1 MERDVL
7 MSPES
12 YAHVPVMAEEVID
25 LLRIRPEGVYVD
37 ATGGAGGH
45 AAQIASR
52 LHQGSL
58 FVIGRDPE
66 AVAMLH
72 KRLADYGN
80 AVVLQGNYSVMDSL
94 LASVGTNAVDGVLFD
109 LGVSSMQLDTPERGF
124 SFQSDGPLD
133 MRMDATAPMDAACWL
148 ARASQAELVRALRDY
163 GDVGPAGR
171 IASKIIAR
179 REANR
184 LARTSD
190 LVAAVTEALD
200 FTASTPMEVRT
211 VFQAVRMAV
220 NEELNHLEIGL
231 RRAASL
237 LVPGGRIVAI
247 TFHSGEDRVVK
258 QLFRGW
264 TRPENVLAPDGRII
278 EKRVPVMKQALKKP
292 MTPSAEEIARN
303 TRAKSAK
310 VRAVECIMPLAAA
323 KRSATNASH
332 Q

>member
-1 MERDVL
+1 
-7 MSPES
+7 MSPDS

-52 LHQGSL
+52 LHQGRL
-58 FVIGRDPE
+58 FVIDRDPE
-66 AVAMLH
+66 AVAMLQTH
-72 KRLADYGN
+72 LADYDN
-80 AVVLQGNYSVMDSL
+80 VVVLQGNYSAMDAL
-94 LASVGTNAVDGVLFD
+94 LAVAGTNAVDGVLFD

-133 MRMDATAPMDAACWL
+133 MRMDTTASVDASHWL
-148 ARASQAELVRALRDY
+148 AQASHAELVQALRDY

-171 IASKIIAR
+171 IANKIIAR

-184 LARTSD
+184 LTRTSD
-190 LVAAVTEALD
+190 LAAAVTEALD
-200 FTASTPMEVRT
+200 FVAATPLEVRT

-220 NEELNHLEIGL
+220 NEELNHLETGL
-231 RRAASL
+231 QRAASL
-237 LVPGGRIVAI
+237 LVPGSRIVAI

-258 QLFRGW
+258 QLFRRW
-264 TRPENVLAPDGRII
+264 TRSENILAPDGRII
-278 EKRVPVMKQALKKP
+278 EKRVPVMKQVLKKP
-292 MTPSAEEIARN
+292 MTPSAEEIVRN
-303 TRAKSAK
+303 SRAKSAK